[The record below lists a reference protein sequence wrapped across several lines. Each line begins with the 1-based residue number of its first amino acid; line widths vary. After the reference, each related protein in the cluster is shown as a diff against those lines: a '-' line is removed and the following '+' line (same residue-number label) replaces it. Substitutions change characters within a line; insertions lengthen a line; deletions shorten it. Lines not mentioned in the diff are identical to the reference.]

1 MEANKIAE
9 YRNGGIKLDE
19 MGAKKEILA
28 DFVGEMLFG
37 GKKGGVWLSSVPR
50 NKRWSRKNTFGNTS
64 DEKIPVRAS
73 PTLPTT
79 SRSLPAWRVMAK

>member
-50 NKRWSRKNTFGNTS
+50 NKR
-64 DEKIPVRAS
+64 
-73 PTLPTT
+73 
-79 SRSLPAWRVMAK
+79 